1 MRSLLK
7 LDHNF
12 LIRYRI
18 GLRDSITAK
27 KDFLDLK
34 QFGKLVLSNNSN
46 IPEYLEKRDKITG
59 VNKST
64 EFEWVFR
71 RPGLTISLSIKIGKN
86 GNVIAYWLE
95 YMELENLSIY
105 EFSEG
110 VLADM
115 EKGLSN
121 N

>member
-1 MRSLLK
+1 MLK

-27 KDFLDLK
+27 TDFLNLK
-34 QFGKLVLSNNSN
+34 QFGKLVLSNNLN
-46 IPEYLEKRDKITG
+46 IPEYLEKRDNITG

-64 EFEWVFR
+64 DFEWVFR
-71 RPGLTISLSIKIGKN
+71 RPGLTISLSIKIGNN

-95 YMELENLSIY
+95 YMELEDLNIY
-105 EFSEG
+105 EFSESI
-110 VLADM
+110 LTDM
-115 EKGLSN
+115 EKRLGN

>member
-1 MRSLLK
+1 MLK
-7 LDHNF
+7 LDHDF

-18 GLRDSITAK
+18 GLIDSIMAK
-27 KDFLDLK
+27 KDFLSLK

-46 IPEYLEKRDKITG
+46 ISEYMEKRDRITG

-71 RPGLTISLSIKIGKN
+71 RPGLTISLSIKIGSN
-86 GNVIAYWLE
+86 GNVVAYWLE
-95 YMELENLSIY
+95 YMELEDLSIY
-105 EFSEG
+105 EFSESI
-110 VLADM
+110 LADM
-115 EKGLSN
+115 EKRLSN

>member
-1 MRSLLK
+1 MLK

-18 GLRDSITAK
+18 GLKDSVTAK
-27 KDFLDLK
+27 TDFINIK

-46 IPEYLEKRDKITG
+46 IPEYLEKRDNITG

-71 RPGLTISLSIKIGKN
+71 RPGLTISLSIKIGKK

-105 EFSEG
+105 EFSES
-110 VLADM
+110 VLMDM
-115 EKGLSN
+115 EKRLSN